1 MVGLYDA
8 KPFTTYW
15 YYPNVYQNRC
25 DKCNQVKHYH
35 LMRYRVYMG
44 IRYPIIPT
52 GTNYYLVCSG
62 CGKFERIESKE
73 KALAFKDH
81 CTASKPFKY
90 HKYSQLDLDGYIED
104 EVMVF
109 GTDKELGRNI
119 ELHLRDMMV

>member
-15 YYPNVYQNRC
+15 YYPKVSHTRC
-25 DKCNQVKHYH
+25 DQCGGMQDHY
-35 LMRYRVYMG
+35 LMRYRVYLG

-62 CGKFERIESKE
+62 CGHFEIMDTKE
-73 KALAFKDH
+73 QALAYKDS
-81 CTASKPFKY
+81 CSVSKPIKY
-90 HKYSQLDLDGYIED
+90 HKYSQLDLDGYITD

-119 ELHLRDMMV
+119 EMHLKDMK